1 MADEVS
7 RRLVH
12 VTGAAVPL
20 AHLLRPD
27 LITWRVVQGFLA
39 VALVVVLILEA
50 VRLTTG
56 LDWVV
61 YDRLTREYEQ
71 DNPAGY
77 ALYIVGIAIVA
88 FAVEL
93 PSMTETVAVPAM
105 LMLAIGDPISGLLG
119 SADAS
124 NVKQAW
130 VLLVM
135 FGVCTLLAA
144 PFVPPPPQCLAV
156 SLRRSPTA
164 SSRVSPATSS
174 TTTSRFRCSGRWRCG
189 SASSTCPASA
199 SKAVRS
205 LSPRYLNP

>member
-39 VALVVVLILEA
+39 VALVVVCILEA

-93 PSMTETVAVPAM
+93 PSMTETIAVPAM
-105 LMLAIGDPISGLLG
+105 LMLAVGDPISGLLG
-119 SADAS
+119 SSDAS
-124 NVKQAW
+124 NIKQAW

-144 PFVPPPPQCLAV
+144 PFVPPAAAVLGGVAATFADGVKPRIAGYVVDDNFSIPVLGALAMWV
-156 SLRRSPTA
+156 G
-164 SSRVSPATSS
+164 VQ
-174 TTTSRFRCSGRWRCG
+174 
-189 SASSTCPASA
+189 
-199 SKAVRS
+199 
-205 LSPRYLNP
+205 YLPGVGL

>member
-12 VTGAAVPL
+12 VTGATVPL

-27 LITWRVVQGFLA
+27 LVTWRVVQGFLA
-39 VALVVVLILEA
+39 VALVVVVVLEA

-77 ALYIVGIAIVA
+77 ALYIVGMAIVA

-93 PSMTETVAVPAM
+93 PSVTVAVAVPAM

-119 SADAS
+119 STDAG

-144 PFVPPPPQCLAV
+144 PFV
-156 SLRRSPTA
+156 
-164 SSRVSPATSS
+164 SPA
-174 TTTSRFRCSGRWRCG
+174 
-189 SASSTCPASA
+189 A
-199 SKAVRS
+199 AV
-205 LSPRYLNP
+205 LGGVAATFADGVKPRIAGYVVDDNFSIPVLGALAMWVGVQFLPGIGL

>member
-20 AHLLRPD
+20 AHLLRPE

-39 VALVVVLILEA
+39 VALVVVCVLEA

-93 PSMTETVAVPAM
+93 PSMSVTVAVPAM

-119 SADAS
+119 SSDAS

-144 PFVPPPPQCLAV
+144 PFVPPGAAVLGGIAATFADGVKPRIAGYVVDDNFSIPVLGALAMWV
-156 SLRRSPTA
+156 G
-164 SSRVSPATSS
+164 VQ
-174 TTTSRFRCSGRWRCG
+174 
-189 SASSTCPASA
+189 
-199 SKAVRS
+199 
-205 LSPRYLNP
+205 YLPGIGL